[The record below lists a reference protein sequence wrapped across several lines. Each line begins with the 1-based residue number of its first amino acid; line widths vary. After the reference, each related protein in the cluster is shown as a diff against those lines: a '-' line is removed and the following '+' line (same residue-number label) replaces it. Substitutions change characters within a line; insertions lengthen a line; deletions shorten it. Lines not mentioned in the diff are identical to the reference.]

1 MTLISLLR
9 DSTWQRKQSR
19 GLEDIVSRN
28 FTNRNT
34 NRKIK
39 KTKYPRPVMSDNF
52 ETCNICVIEIPGGE
66 KSENGAERI
75 LKK

>member
-1 MTLISLLR
+1 MISSLR

-52 ETCNICVIEIPGGE
+52 GTCNIWVIEIPGGE
-66 KSENGAERI
+66 ESENGAERI